1 MNSNQRSINL
11 NFILWIV
18 GNVKRIDYICIMDIE
33 VVIAILVPIVIGGS
47 ALLVILR
54 DKRKGR
60 DPFDGSSNNDYMDD
74 TGI

>member
-1 MNSNQRSINL
+1 
-11 NFILWIV
+11 
-18 GNVKRIDYICIMDIE
+18 MDIE